1 LERIVSLLPSLTE
14 IACALGLRDR
24 LVGRSHECDFPP
36 GVETLPALT
45 EPKFAVH
52 GLSGEIDA
60 RVRELVR
67 EGLSVYR
74 VDPERLRA
82 LRPDLILTQ
91 DHCEVCAV
99 SVRDVEC
106 AVADWLSGAP
116 QVLSVAPA
124 TLREVWGSIAAVA
137 AAAGVP
143 DRGRALA
150 DELTERVSQIGER
163 AGSLGERPRLACVEW
178 LDPLMSAGNWM
189 PELVAIAGG
198 RNVLGETGAHSP
210 TIAFEALA
218 EADPDVVLVLPCG
231 FDLAR
236 TRAEFAAL
244 RDLPRFAA
252 LRAAR
257 AGRVYLADGN
267 QYFNRP
273 GPRLVES
280 LEILAEI
287 LHPGAFAFG
296 HAGRG
301 YEPSYGSENGSGTRR
316 AL

>member
-1 LERIVSLLPSLTE
+1 VERIVSLLPSLTE
-14 IACALGLRDR
+14 IACALGLGER
-24 LVGRSHECDFPP
+24 LVGRSHECDYPP
-36 GVETLPALT
+36 GVERLPACT
-45 EPKFAVH
+45 EPKFSVE
-52 GLSGEIDA
+52 GLSGDIDA

-74 VDPERLRA
+74 VDPERLRG

-99 SVRDVEC
+99 SKRDVEC
-106 AVADWLSGAP
+106 AVQDWVAGAP
-116 QVLSVAPA
+116 RVLSVAPA
-124 TLREVWGSIAAVA
+124 TLREVWASIAAVA
-137 AAAGVP
+137 EAAGVTE
-143 DRGRALA
+143 RGRTLA
-150 DELTERVSQIGER
+150 AELTERVSQIGER
-163 AGSLGERPRLACVEW
+163 AGALSLRPRIACVEW

-198 RNVLGETGAHSP
+198 RSVLGETGAHSP
-210 TIAFEALA
+210 TIAFETLA
-218 EADPDVVLVLPCG
+218 AADPDVVLVLPCG

-244 RDLPRFAA
+244 RDRPRFAA

-287 LHPGAFAFG
+287 LHPEAFSFG
-296 HAGRG
+296 HSERG
-301 YEPSYGSENGSGTRR
+301 YEPFSC
-316 AL
+316 

>member
-1 LERIVSLLPSLTE
+1 VERIVSLLPSLTE

-36 GVETLPALT
+36 DVQRLPVCT
-45 EPKFAVH
+45 EPKFAVE

-60 RVRELVR
+60 RVRELVQR
-67 EGLSVYR
+67 GLSVYR
-74 VDPERLRA
+74 VDPERLRG
-82 LRPDLILTQ
+82 LRPDLVLTQ

-106 AVADWLSGAP
+106 ALQDWVGGAP
-116 QVLSVAPA
+116 RVLSVAPG
-124 TLREVWGSIAAVA
+124 TLREVWASIAAVA
-137 AAAGVP
+137 SAAGVET
-143 DRGRALA
+143 RGRELA
-150 DELTERVSQIGER
+150 AALTERVSQIGER
-163 AGSLGERPRLACVEW
+163 AGALGERPRLACVEW
-178 LDPLMSAGNWM
+178 LDPLMAAGNWM

-198 RNVLGETGAHSP
+198 RSVLGATGAHSP
-210 TIAFEALA
+210 TIPFEALA
-218 EADPDVVLVLPCG
+218 GADPDVVLVLPCG

-236 TRAEFAAL
+236 TRAELTAL
-244 RDLPRFAA
+244 RARPRFAE

-257 AGRVYLADGN
+257 TGRFYVADGN

-287 LHPGAFAFG
+287 LHPAAFPFG

-301 YEPSYGSENGSGTRR
+301 YEPFRV
-316 AL
+316 